1 MAKAVRRIF
10 LVFAGALLVA
20 AFAAFGL
27 FAWPQWSRARSAAS
41 WPVAEG
47 TVVRCDV
54 VAGRSTGRRGGG
66 PTYEL
71 DLLVRYEVDGITLVA
86 DRDAFDSVRSSDESW
101 YRARA
106 RELAPGT
113 RVPVRYDPADPG
125 FAVLRPAGGW
135 IPFVLPG
142 GLLVMSIVFG
152 LIARFAKPPPML
164 EAIEIPPGLRRFGA
178 GLLGLFAFGFLAIG
192 SFGLVVG
199 LGRVKALGEAA
210 RWPEREATI
219 VRSEWVFESNG
230 VVAGAKPSLAYRYEV
245 DGVEHESTALS
256 PVATLERSTD
266 EWNRRILAWR
276 PGERVPARVDPGD
289 PTRAA
294 LEVPTADLDTL
305 GLGLAVLLIGL
316 GVAGVR
322 VAIGLMR
329 RTRGDAAVSGPE
341 HVRSHP

>member
-41 WPVAEG
+41 WPIVEG

-106 RELAPGT
+106 RELARGT
-113 RVPVRYDPADPG
+113 RIPVRYDPGDPG
-125 FAVLRPAGGW
+125 FAVLRTDGAW

-142 GLLVMSIVFG
+142 GLLVMSIVFA

-164 EAIEIPPGLRRFGA
+164 EAIEIPAGLRRFGA
-178 GLLGLFAFGFLAIG
+178 GLLGLFALGFLAIG

-230 VVAGAKPSLAYRYEV
+230 VVAGAKPALAYRYEV

-256 PVATLERSTD
+256 PVATLERATD
-266 EWNRRILAWR
+266 AWNRRILAWR
-276 PGERVPARVDPGD
+276 PGDRVPARVDPAD
-289 PTRAA
+289 PTRSA
-294 LEVPTADLDTL
+294 LEMPSADLDTV
-305 GLGLAVLLIGL
+305 GLGLAVLFMGL
-316 GVAGVR
+316 GIGGIVLAIRLVR
-322 VAIGLMR
+322 ATVR
-329 RTRGDAAVSGPE
+329 DAVS
-341 HVRSHP
+341 